1 MVADMTRGKG
11 SREVFS
17 NNDYPEIQRLNI
29 SHIQANTDDITIH
42 HTSASCLPLYANRL
56 TMLREWVGKP
66 VSLTRSY
73 RTGLA
78 MARLASKLL
87 PALSMEYKN
96 Q

>member
-17 NNDYPEIQRLNI
+17 NNDYPEIQPLNI
-29 SHIQANTDDITIH
+29 SHIQADTGEITIH

-56 TMLREWVGKP
+56 AVSREWVGKT
-66 VSLTRSY
+66 VSLTCSY

-78 MARLASKLL
+78 MARLASKFL